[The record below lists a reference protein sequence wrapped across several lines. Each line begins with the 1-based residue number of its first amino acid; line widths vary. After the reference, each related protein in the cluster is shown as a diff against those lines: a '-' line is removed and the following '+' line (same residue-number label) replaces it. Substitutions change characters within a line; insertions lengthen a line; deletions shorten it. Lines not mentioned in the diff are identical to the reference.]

1 MVWFPG
7 KPRVSASRSEDHI
20 RHLADRI
27 RPPCLVD
34 KTTRM
39 HPVVISAD
47 FRASERIKAATIR
60 RILSTNIVVVDVG
73 M

>member
-1 MVWFPG
+1 
-7 KPRVSASRSEDHI
+7 
-20 RHLADRI
+20 
-27 RPPCLVD
+27 
-34 KTTRM
+34 M